1 MGWVFLANN
10 NNFWTNSSKKS
21 GSPNGQQDKLIFDGF
36 KQNFL
41 SYWFRKYK
49 QFVKHKHQKMSQA
62 SFKRVTNYP
71 QKWHKCHTNFSLG
84 FISKYLNFGRSFKIN
99 IASLKYLLRKKA
111 IFSKTLAKLLFK
123 YQNFFS
129 SYFWF
134 SFYWFIL
141 GPHWAKTVRLG

>member
-10 NNFWTNSSKKS
+10 NNFWINPSKKS
-21 GSPNGQQDKLIFDGF
+21 SSPNGQQDKLIFDGF

-62 SFKRVTNYP
+62 SFKRVTNCP
-71 QKWHKCHTNFSLG
+71 QKWHKCHKFL
-84 FISKYLNFGRSFKIN
+84 FRVHFKIPEFWTLIQIN
-99 IASLKYLLRKKA
+99 LAPLKYLLRKKA

-129 SYFWF
+129 S
-134 SFYWFIL
+134 
-141 GPHWAKTVRLG
+141 